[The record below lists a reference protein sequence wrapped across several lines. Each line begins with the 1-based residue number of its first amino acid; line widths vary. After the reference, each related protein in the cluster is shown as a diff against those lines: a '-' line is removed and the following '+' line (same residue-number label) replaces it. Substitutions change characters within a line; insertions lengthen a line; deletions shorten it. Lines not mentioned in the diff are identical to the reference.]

1 MYNINIQLQNYKFQ
15 LKNIESQLVDSI
27 NMQNLNQVANMGI
40 QILNVGI
47 QVLYSIMQMH
57 VFDVDYPNLNQQI
70 QNIKKQMLNIEVEI
84 NNNMNMKMNQI
95 NNMKIKMDQMN
106 NLMLMNNN
114 IQKNVNDKQK
124 INVYFK
130 DTKGLIRAM
139 FFDKGIT
146 INEMLKIFFERI
158 EKPQLF
164 KSKDIA
170 ILYNATKLNWDDNTK
185 IEEKFPSSYGIPTL
199 IINDLQNI
207 WGG

>member
-1 MYNINIQLQNYKFQ
+1 MSNINIQLQNYKYQ
-15 LKNIESQLVDSI
+15 LKNIESQLDDSI

-57 VFDVDYPNLNQQI
+57 AFDVDYPNLNQQI
-70 QNIKKQMLNIEVEI
+70 QNIKKQMLNIEIEI

-95 NNMKIKMDQMN
+95 NNMQIQMNQMN

-114 IQKNVNDKQK
+114 IQNNLNNKRK
-124 INVYFK
+124 INVSFK
-130 DTKGLIRAM
+130 TTAGSKWVMA
-139 FFDKGIT
+139 FDEGIT
-146 INEMLKIFFERI
+146 ISEMLKKFFERI

-164 KSKDIA
+164 KSEDIA
-170 ILYNATKLNWDDNTK
+170 ILYNATKLNWDDSTK
-185 IEEKFPSSYGIPTL
+185 IEEKFPPSYGIPTL
-199 IINDLQNI
+199 IINDFQNI

>member
-1 MYNINIQLQNYKFQ
+1 MNIQLQNYKFQ
-15 LKNIESQLVDSI
+15 LKNIESQLDDSI

-47 QVLYSIMQMH
+47 QVLYSVMQMH

-70 QNIKKQMLNIEVEI
+70 QNIKKQMLNIEIEI

-114 IQKNVNDKQK
+114 IQKNLDTK
-124 INVYFK
+124 INVNFK
-130 DTKGLIRAM
+130 TSSGLRWLMAFDT
-139 FFDKGIT
+139 GIT
-146 INEMLKIFFERI
+146 ISEMLKKFFERI